1 VLGTSVAGA
10 SFQLVDLAFVSRLGE
25 DATTAVVV
33 TNQSLRQAFFMIVM
47 GASFGAQGLIARC
60 VGEGRG
66 DAADHAAGQL
76 VVLGLA
82 LACVAAL
89 VGVLAPRPL
98 LAALN
103 VSESVLQVGVPYVRS
118 VFALSA
124 GLVFVLFT
132 SAILNGAG
140 DATTPFLVA
149 ILQTPLALFAEW
161 CFIFGNLGAPR
172 LGILGVAVGIAVG
185 QLGAIVLCARVLF
198 RGTSRV
204 HLRLHHLVP
213 DPPLLRRL
221 VALSWP
227 PAVQLLAG
235 FLVTVFFIRLVG
247 DFGATAQTA
256 YSIGLR
262 LGMVGPMLAFPI
274 AGACA
279 TLVGHNLGAGQ
290 VPRAWRALGVGL
302 AAHATLLWSLAVLLY
317 LFRVPIVTAF
327 SDDPEV
333 VRIGSELLAYQ
344 AGSFALFAFYFV
356 FLRTLQGAG
365 DVRVPMWISLGNALC
380 VTLPLGVWL
389 SGARGMGPTGIFLAS
404 LVGSVTVTLATGAW
418 LGTGR
423 WARHRASPGPPAG
436 QGADA
441 R

>member
-1 VLGTSVAGA
+1 VLGTSLAGA

-33 TNQSLRQAFFMIVM
+33 TNQSLRQAFFMVVM

-66 DAADHAAGQL
+66 EAADHAAGQL

-82 LACVAAL
+82 LAAVAAL
-89 VGVLAPRPL
+89 VGILAPRPL

-103 VSESVLQVGVPYVRS
+103 VTEGVLELGVPYVRS
-118 VFALSA
+118 VFALGV

-161 CFIFGNLGAPR
+161 CFIFGKLGAPR

-185 QLGAIVLCARVLF
+185 QLGAIALCARVLF
-198 RGTSRV
+198 RGSSRV
-204 HLRLHHLVP
+204 HLRPRHLVP

-290 VPRAWRALGVGL
+290 VPRAWQALGVGL
-302 AAHATLLWSLAVLLY
+302 AAHAALLWSLAALLY
-317 LFRVPIVTAF
+317 LFRVSIVTAF

-333 VRIGSELLAYQ
+333 VRIGGELLAYQ
-344 AGSFALFAFYFV
+344 AGTFAVFAFYFV

-365 DVRVPMWISLGNALC
+365 DVRVPMWISLANALC

-389 SGARGMGPTGIFLAS
+389 SGPCGLGLTGIFLAS

-418 LGTGR
+418 LATGR
-423 WARHRASPGPPAG
+423 WTRHRGSRGPAAG

>member
-1 VLGTSVAGA
+1 VLALPVLGTSVAGA

-47 GASFGAQGLIARC
+47 GASFGGQGLIARC

-66 DAADHAAGQL
+66 HAADHAAGQL

-82 LACVAAL
+82 LAVIAAL

-103 VSESVLQVGVPYVRS
+103 VSERVLEVGVPYVRS

-149 ILQTPLALFAEW
+149 IFQTPLALFAEW

-172 LGILGVAVGIAVG
+172 LGIHGVAVGIAVG
-185 QLGAIVLCARVLF
+185 QVGAIILCARVLF

-204 HLRLHHLVP
+204 HLRLPHLVP

-227 PAVQLLAG
+227 PAVQLLSG

-279 TLVGHNLGAGQ
+279 TLVGHNLGARQ
-290 VPRAWRALGVGL
+290 IPRAWLALGVGL
-302 AAHATLLWSLAVLLY
+302 AAHAALLWSLAALLY
-317 LFRVPIVTAF
+317 VFRVPIVTAF
-327 SDDPEV
+327 SDDGEV

-365 DVRVPMWISLGNALC
+365 DVRVPMWISLANALC

-389 SGARGMGPTGIFLAS
+389 SGPRGMGPTGIFLAS
-404 LVGSVTVTLATGAW
+404 LAGSVSVTLATGCW
-418 LGTGR
+418 LATGR
-423 WARHRASPGPPAG
+423 WTRGR
-436 QGADA
+436 GA
-441 R
+441 

>member
-1 VLGTSVAGA
+1 VLSLPVLGTSVAGA
-10 SFQLVDLAFVSRLGE
+10 AFQLVDLAFVSQLGE
-25 DATTAVVV
+25 EATTAVVV
-33 TNQSLRQAFFMIVM
+33 TNQSLRQAFLMLVM
-47 GASFGAQGLIARC
+47 GASFGAQGLIARF

-82 LACVAAL
+82 VAAAAAL

-103 VSESVLQVGVPYVRS
+103 VSEGVLEVGVPYVRS

-132 SAILNGAG
+132 GAILNGAG

-161 CFIFGNLGAPR
+161 CFIFGNLGAPQ
-172 LGILGVAVGIAVG
+172 LGIQGVAVGIAVG
-185 QLGAIVLCARVLF
+185 QLGALVLCARVLF

-204 HLRLHHLVP
+204 HVRLHHLVP
-213 DPPLLRRL
+213 DPLLLRRL
-221 VALSWP
+221 VSLSWP
-227 PAVQLLAG
+227 PALQMLSG
-235 FLVTVFFIRLVG
+235 FLVTVFFIRVTG
-247 DFGATAQTA
+247 DFGPQAQTA

-262 LGMVGPMLAFPI
+262 LGMLGPMLAFPI

-279 TLVGHNLGAGQ
+279 TLVGQNLGAGH
-290 VPRAWRALGVGL
+290 VPRAWRALRVGL
-302 AAHATLLWSLAVLLY
+302 AVHAAFLWSLAGILLA
-317 LFRVPIVTAF
+317 LRVPIVAAF

-333 VRIGSELLAYQ
+333 IRIGSELLAYQ
-344 AGSFALFAFYFV
+344 AGAFAVLAFYFV

-365 DVRVPMWISLGNALC
+365 DVRVPMLISLGNALG

-389 SGARGMGPTGIFLAS
+389 SGPGGLGPTGIFLAT
-404 LVGSVTVTLATGAW
+404 LAGSVTVTLATGAW
-418 LGTGR
+418 LATGR
-423 WARHRASPGPPAG
+423 WTRGRAA
-436 QGADA
+436 
-441 R
+441 

>member
-1 VLGTSVAGA
+1 VLGTSLAGA

-47 GASFGAQGLIARC
+47 GASFGAQGLIARF

-76 VVLGLA
+76 MLLGLA
-82 LACVAAL
+82 VASLAAL

-103 VSESVLQVGVPYVRS
+103 VSESVLEVGAPYVRS

-172 LGILGVAVGIAVG
+172 LGIHGVAVGIAVG
-185 QLGAIVLCARVLF
+185 QIAAIALCARVLF

-221 VALSWP
+221 VGLSWP
-227 PAVQLLAG
+227 PAVQLLSG
-235 FLVTVFFIRLVG
+235 FLVTVFFIRLAG

-262 LGMVGPMLAFPI
+262 LGMLGPMLAFPI

-279 TLVGHNLGAGQ
+279 TLVGQNLGAGQ
-290 VPRAWRALGVGL
+290 LPRAWRALGVGL
-302 AAHATLLWSLAVLLY
+302 AVHAALLWSLAGLIFV
-317 LFRVPIVTAF
+317 FRVPIVAAF

-333 VRIGSELLAYQ
+333 IRIGSELLAYQ
-344 AGSFALFAFYFV
+344 AGAFGFLAFYFV

-365 DVRVPMWISLGNALC
+365 DVRVPMLISLANALC

-389 SGARGMGPTGIFLAS
+389 AGPRGLGPTGIFAATLA
-404 LVGSVTVTLATGAW
+404 GSVSVTLATGAW
-418 LGTGR
+418 LATGSWTR
-423 WARHRASPGPPAG
+423 GRGDPGPPAG